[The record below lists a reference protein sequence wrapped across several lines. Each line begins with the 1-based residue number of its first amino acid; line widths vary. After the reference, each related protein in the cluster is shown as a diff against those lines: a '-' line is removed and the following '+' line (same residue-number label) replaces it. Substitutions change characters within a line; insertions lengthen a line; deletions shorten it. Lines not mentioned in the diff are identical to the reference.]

1 MSFHPNAPDNI
12 TNLFQDQ
19 VDNLHTR
26 YDVKYNIYT
35 CTEAGVP
42 VQYIWAIYMGCQ
54 VLLTT

>member
-35 CTEAGVP
+35 CTEEFLCNIYGL
-42 VQYIWAIYMGCQ
+42 YIWAVRCF
-54 VLLTT
+54 